1 MTPAA
6 SGATVDDHCLTEGS
20 DVNEQNG
27 TSPVSNSKAAQEQ
40 PKSRDDSRGRP
51 PRRQKRDGLKEDKR
65 QSKLIFRRDTSRSAS
80 QKRPRSVGSTPPQQA
95 DKQSRRTGQDKESD
109 RESAA
114 EDEFCDV
121 GG

>member
-20 DVNEQNG
+20 DVNEQNR

-65 QSKLIFRRDTSRSAS
+65 LSKLIF
-80 QKRPRSVGSTPPQQA
+80 
-95 DKQSRRTGQDKESD
+95 
-109 RESAA
+109 
-114 EDEFCDV
+114 
-121 GG
+121 